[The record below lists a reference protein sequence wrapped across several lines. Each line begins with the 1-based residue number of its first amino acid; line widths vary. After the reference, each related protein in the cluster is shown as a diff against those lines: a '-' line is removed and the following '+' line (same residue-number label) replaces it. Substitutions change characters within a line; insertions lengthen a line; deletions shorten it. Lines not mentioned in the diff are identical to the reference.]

1 VIVLVLTAIG
11 VATALLTPTRV
22 RRLADLRLVGLWLVW
37 TALLVQLVVFE
48 IIGQHVPMW
57 SSNALHLL
65 SYALCVAFLWRNR
78 AIPGGWIIAVGTACN
93 LIVIS
98 ANGGTMPANAAA
110 WERAGLPEFAPDVF
124 ENSRALSSPRVA
136 WLGDVFAIPA
146 GWPLA
151 NVFSIGDVLI
161 VIGGTYLAHRWCATP
176 AVNEQAGSGPT
187 TGDRAHDGRVHP
199 QAEVGARRSL
209 HAQ

>member
-1 VIVLVLTAIG
+1 MIVLVLTAIG

-78 AIPGGWIIAVGTACN
+78 AIPGAMDHRRRDGVQPDRDLRQRRHDARQRRCLGAC
-93 LIVIS
+93 
-98 ANGGTMPANAAA
+98 
-110 WERAGLPEFAPDVF
+110 W
-124 ENSRALSSPRVA
+124 SPGVR
-136 WLGDVFAIPA
+136 P
-146 GWPLA
+146 
-151 NVFSIGDVLI
+151 
-161 VIGGTYLAHRWCATP
+161 
-176 AVNEQAGSGPT
+176 
-187 TGDRAHDGRVHP
+187 
-199 QAEVGARRSL
+199 
-209 HAQ
+209 